1 MVWGLF
7 PIDPLPGCDVIVNKD
22 KGVSRIHAEI
32 LVDEM
37 ISLDQSLKKPS
48 NILFKVR
55 VRDCSKYGTFLNKN
69 LDSKEKVHE
78 FPNRETMLKDGDL
91 VSFGTGNATYR
102 FSYLSFIFFICSPK
116 HSKTNQLIT
125 KKVSSIGASITKKWS
140 LDCSHVLVDD
150 SFPLSDD
157 LIDAIVARKPLV
169 QYSWVEISCAV
180 LPSHAPKLMLEGVSV
195 KVVDPQSRE
204 CCLKG
209 YAFLLEP
216 ENKYKFEGRLQ
227 SLLEVGGANI
237 ASSEKVSEK
246 NGNDRV
252 VCVVPA
258 GSNNFKSFS
267 NQSSLPWVSEIDL
280 VSAVL
285 SGYLD
290 PILITSPPVSNVFRQ
305 LILEAVALFSPNEKV
320 NYLLLVT
327 SSCSTDETVVA
338 DSDAETESTKSDHI
352 AAAFCSIESSEHD
365 SKGITSIHKLESVEY
380 HNEDK
385 CTVQIV
391 MPRDKVYTRDTS
403 PSSTKHI
410 KHDGGHI
417 PHDDA
422 TIHDPEGGYIRR
434 LGVKSDNTVVKE
446 DITDQRE
453 NGKLDIIY
461 SQDLIVRDS
470 IMSLP
475 VSSSSNGGVTNFKRF
490 RKANAPSQNSFA
502 IFIPFSKHPYQ
513 ESECKN
519 EDVAESIKEEKK
531 RKQMEA
537 IAEDLF
543 KSEKANAPSQN
554 SFAIFI
560 PFSKHP
566 YQESECKNEDVAES
580 IKEEKK
586 RKQMEAIAEDLFKSE
601 KGKKSGV
608 AGSLHGL
615 FARR

>member
-7 PIDPLPGCDVIVNKD
+7 PVDPLPGEDNYYFFNKGTYKVGRKGCDVIVNKD

-32 LVDEM
+32 LIDEM
-37 ISLDQSLKKPS
+37 SSLDHSLKKPS
-48 NILFKVR
+48 NILSKVR

-69 LDSKEKVHE
+69 LDLKEKVHE
-78 FPNRETMLKDGDL
+78 FPNKETMLKDGDL

-102 FSYLSFIFFICSPK
+102 FSYVSFIFFICSLK

-140 LDCSHVLVDD
+140 LNCSHVLVDD

-169 QYSWVEISCAV
+169 QYSWVELIAGKNICTNI
-180 LPSHAPKLMLEGVSV
+180 PSYSFHAPKLMLEGVSV

-216 ENKYKFEGRLQ
+216 ENKYNFEGRLQ

-237 ASSEKVSEK
+237 SSEMVSEK
-246 NGNDRV
+246 NGNDLV
-252 VCVVPA
+252 VCVAPA
-258 GSNNFKSFS
+258 GSSNFKCFS

-290 PILITSPPVSNVFRQ
+290 PSLITSPPV
-305 LILEAVALFSPNEKV
+305 
-320 NYLLLVT
+320 LVT

-365 SKGITSIHKLESVEY
+365 SKGTTSTHKLESVEY
-380 HNEDK
+380 HNKDK
-385 CTVQIV
+385 CSVQIII
-391 MPRDKVYTRDTS
+391 PKDKVSTRDTS

-434 LGVKSDNTVVKE
+434 LGVKSDNTTAKE
-446 DITDQRE
+446 DITDERE

-461 SQDLIVRDS
+461 SHDLIVRDS
-470 IMSLP
+470 IVSLP
-475 VSSSSNGGVTNFKRF
+475 VSSLTNGGVANFKRF

-502 IFIPFSKHPYQ
+502 
-513 ESECKN
+513 
-519 EDVAESIKEEKK
+519 
-531 RKQMEA
+531 M
-537 IAEDLF
+537 
-543 KSEKANAPSQN
+543 
-554 SFAIFI
+554 FI

-601 KGKKSGV
+601 KGRQRGV

>member
-7 PIDPLPGCDVIVNKD
+7 PIDPLPGEDNYYFFNKGTYTVGRKGCDVIVNKD

-32 LVDEM
+32 LIDEM
-37 ISLDQSLKKPS
+37 ISLDHLLKKPS
-48 NILFKVR
+48 NILSKVR
-55 VRDCSKYGTFLNKN
+55 IKDRSKYGTFLNKN
-69 LDSKEKVHE
+69 LDSKEKVQE
-78 FPNRETMLKDGDL
+78 FPNKETMLKDGDL

-102 FSYLSFIFFICSPK
+102 FSYVSFIFFICSPK

-125 KKVSSIGASITKKWS
+125 KRVSSIGASITKKWS

-150 SFPLSDD
+150 SFPLCED

-169 QYSWVEISCAV
+169 QYSWVELIAGKNICTDIPSCC
-180 LPSHAPKLMLEGVSV
+180 SHAPNLMLEGVSV

-209 YAFLLEP
+209 YTFLLES

-237 ASSEKVSEK
+237 SSAEMALEK

-252 VCVVPA
+252 VCVAPT
-258 GSNNFKSFS
+258 GSSSSKCFS
-267 NQSSLPWVSEIDL
+267 NRSSLPWVSEMDL

-290 PILITSPPVSNVFRQ
+290 PSLITSPPV
-305 LILEAVALFSPNEKV
+305 
-320 NYLLLVT
+320 LVT
-327 SSCSTDETVVA
+327 SSSSTDETVVA

-365 SKGITSIHKLESVEY
+365 SKGATSTHKLESVEY
-380 HNEDK
+380 YNEDK
-385 CTVQIV
+385 CSVQIV
-391 MPRDKVYTRDTS
+391 IPRGKISMRDTS
-403 PSSTKHI
+403 PSSTKPV

-434 LGVKSDNTVVKE
+434 LGVKSDDTVAKE
-446 DITDQRE
+446 DITDERE
-453 NGKLDIIY
+453 NGKLDIVY

-470 IMSLP
+470 VMSLP
-475 VSSSSNGGVTNFKRF
+475 VSSTNGGVTNFKRF
-490 RKANAPSQNSFA
+490 RKASAPSENSFE

-519 EDVAESIKEEKK
+519 EDVSESIREEKK

-543 KSEKANAPSQN
+543 N
-554 SFAIFI
+554 
-560 PFSKHP
+560 
-566 YQESECKNEDVAES
+566 
-580 IKEEKK
+580 
-586 RKQMEAIAEDLFKSE
+586 SE
-601 KGKKSGV
+601 KGRRRGV

>member
-7 PIDPLPGCDVIVNKD
+7 PIDPLPGEDNYYFFNKGAYKVGRKGCDVIVNKD

-32 LVDEM
+32 LIDEM
-37 ISLDQSLKKPS
+37 ISLDHSLKKPS
-48 NILFKVR
+48 NILSKVR
-55 VRDCSKYGTFLNKN
+55 IKDCSKYGTFLNKD

-78 FPNRETMLKDGDL
+78 FPNKETMLKDGDL

-102 FSYLSFIFFICSPK
+102 FSYVSFIFFICSPK

-125 KKVSSIGASITKKWS
+125 KKVSSIGATITKKWS

-150 SFPLSDD
+150 SFPLTED

-169 QYSWVEISCAV
+169 QYSWVE
-180 LPSHAPKLMLEGVSV
+180 
-195 KVVDPQSRE
+195 
-204 CCLKG
+204 
-209 YAFLLEP
+209 
-216 ENKYKFEGRLQ
+216 YKFEGRLQ
-227 SLLEVGGANI
+227 SILEVGGANV
-237 ASSEKVSEK
+237 SSAEMALEK
-246 NGNDRV
+246 NGNDRL

-258 GSNNFKSFS
+258 GSSSFKCFS
-267 NQSSLPWVSEIDL
+267 NQSSLPSVSEIDL

-285 SGYLD
+285 SAYLD
-290 PILITSPPVSNVFRQ
+290 PSLITSPPV
-305 LILEAVALFSPNEKV
+305 
-320 NYLLLVT
+320 LVT

-338 DSDAETESTKSDHI
+338 DSDAETESAKSDHI
-352 AAAFCSIESSEHD
+352 AAAVCSIESSEHE
-365 SKGITSIHKLESVEY
+365 SKRTTSPHKLESVEY
-380 HNEDK
+380 YNENK
-385 CTVQIV
+385 CSVQIV
-391 MPRDKVYTRDTS
+391 IPSDNASMRDTS
-403 PSSTKHI
+403 PSSTKPG
-410 KHDGGHI
+410 KRDGGHI

-434 LGVKSDNTVVKE
+434 LGVKSDNTVAKE
-446 DITDQRE
+446 DITDERE

-475 VSSSSNGGVTNFKRF
+475 VSSSTNGGVTNFKRF
-490 RKANAPSQNSFA
+490 RKTNAPPQNSFE
-502 IFIPFSKHPYQ
+502 IFIPFSKYPYQ

-537 IAEDLF
+537 VAEDLF
-543 KSEKANAPSQN
+543 N
-554 SFAIFI
+554 
-560 PFSKHP
+560 
-566 YQESECKNEDVAES
+566 
-580 IKEEKK
+580 
-586 RKQMEAIAEDLFKSE
+586 SE
-601 KGKKSGV
+601 KGRRHGV

>member
-1 MVWGLF
+1 MGYDMGMDPTSHWGEDNYYF
-7 PIDPLPGCDVIVNKD
+7 FNKGTYKVGRKGCDVIVNKD

-32 LVDEM
+32 LIDDM
-37 ISLDQSLKKPS
+37 ISLDQSKKTS
-48 NILFKVR
+48 NILSKVR
-55 VRDCSKYGTFLNKN
+55 IKDCSKYGTFLNRN

-78 FPNRETMLKDGDL
+78 FPNKEIMLKDGDL

-102 FSYLSFIFFICSPK
+102 FSYVSFIFFICSLK

-150 SFPLSDD
+150 SFPLSED

-169 QYSWVEISCAV
+169 QYSWVELIAGKNICTDIPSSS
-180 LPSHAPKLMLEGVSV
+180 SHAPNLTLEGVSV

-204 CCLKG
+204 CCLKE
-209 YAFLLEP
+209 YTFLLES
-216 ENKYKFEGRLQ
+216 ENQYKFEGRLQ
-227 SLLEVGGANI
+227 SFLEVGGANV
-237 ASSEKVSEK
+237 ASAEMASDK
-246 NGNDRV
+246 NGNYRL

-258 GSNNFKSFS
+258 GSSSFKCFS
-267 NQSSLPWVSEIDL
+267 NHSSLPSVSEIDL

-290 PILITSPPVSNVFRQ
+290 PSLIKFPPV
-305 LILEAVALFSPNEKV
+305 
-320 NYLLLVT
+320 LVT

-352 AAAFCSIESSEHD
+352 TAAVCSIETSEHD
-365 SKGITSIHKLESVEY
+365 SKRKTSTHKLGSVEY
-380 HNEDK
+380 YNEDK
-385 CTVQIV
+385 GSVQIV
-391 MPRDKVYTRDTS
+391 IPRDNVSMRNTS
-403 PSSTKHI
+403 PSSTKPV
-410 KHDGGHI
+410 KHDGGPI

-434 LGVKSDNTVVKE
+434 LGVKSDNRVTKE
-446 DITDQRE
+446 DITDERE

-475 VSSSSNGGVTNFKRF
+475 VSSSTNDGVTNFKRF
-490 RKANAPSQNSFA
+490 RKTNVPPQNSFE
-502 IFIPFSKHPYQ
+502 IFIPFSKYPYQ

-537 IAEDLF
+537 VSEDLF
-543 KSEKANAPSQN
+543 N
-554 SFAIFI
+554 
-560 PFSKHP
+560 
-566 YQESECKNEDVAES
+566 
-580 IKEEKK
+580 
-586 RKQMEAIAEDLFKSE
+586 SE
-601 KGKKSGV
+601 KGRRRGV

>member
-1 MVWGLF
+1 MHDPSLFLFSQSKALNFFEILRFSFFILRKKSSGAGEQIGGQTRKSKKMVWGLF

-48 NILFKVR
+48 NILSKVR

-69 LDSKEKVHE
+69 LYLKGKVHE
-78 FPNRETMLKDGDL
+78 FPNKETMLKDGDL

-102 FSYLSFIFFICSPK
+102 FSYVSFIFFICSPK
-116 HSKTNQLIT
+116 HSKTIQLIT

-169 QYSWVEISCAV
+169 QYSWVE
-180 LPSHAPKLMLEGVSV
+180 
-195 KVVDPQSRE
+195 
-204 CCLKG
+204 
-209 YAFLLEP
+209 
-216 ENKYKFEGRLQ
+216 
-227 SLLEVGGANI
+227 
-237 ASSEKVSEK
+237 VSEK

-258 GSNNFKSFS
+258 GSSNFKSFS

-280 VSAVL
+280 VFAVL

-290 PILITSPPVSNVFRQ
+290 PILITSPPV
-305 LILEAVALFSPNEKV
+305 
-320 NYLLLVT
+320 LVT

-352 AAAFCSIESSEHD
+352 AAASCSIETSEHD
-365 SKGITSIHKLESVEY
+365 SKGTNSRHKLESVEY

-391 MPRDKVYTRDTS
+391 MPRDKVSTRDTS

-446 DITDQRE
+446 DNTDQQE

-519 EDVAESIKEEKK
+519 D
-531 RKQMEA
+531 
-537 IAEDLF
+537 
-543 KSEKANAPSQN
+543 
-554 SFAIFI
+554 
-560 PFSKHP
+560 
-566 YQESECKNEDVAES
+566 DVAES

-601 KGKKSGV
+601 KGKKRGV
-608 AGSLHGL
+608 TGPLHGL

>member
-1 MVWGLF
+1 M
-7 PIDPLPGCDVIVNKD
+7 
-22 KGVSRIHAEI
+22 
-32 LVDEM
+32 
-37 ISLDQSLKKPS
+37 
-48 NILFKVR
+48 
-55 VRDCSKYGTFLNKN
+55 
-69 LDSKEKVHE
+69 
-78 FPNRETMLKDGDL
+78 
-91 VSFGTGNATYR
+91 
-102 FSYLSFIFFICSPK
+102 
-116 HSKTNQLIT
+116 
-125 KKVSSIGASITKKWS
+125 
-140 LDCSHVLVDD
+140 LVDD
-150 SFPLSDD
+150 SFSLSED

-169 QYSWVEISCAV
+169 QYSWVELIAGKNIWTDIPSCC
-180 LPSHAPKLMLEGVSV
+180 SHAPNLMLEGVSV

-209 YAFLLEP
+209 YTFLLEP

-237 ASSEKVSEK
+237 SSAEMALEK
-246 NGNDRV
+246 NGNDHV

-258 GSNNFKSFS
+258 GSSSSKCFS
-267 NQSSLPWVSEIDL
+267 NRSSLPWVSEMDL

-290 PILITSPPVSNVFRQ
+290 PSLITSPPV
-305 LILEAVALFSPNEKV
+305 
-320 NYLLLVT
+320 LVT

-365 SKGITSIHKLESVEY
+365 SKGATSTHKLESVEY
-380 HNEDK
+380 YNEDK
-385 CTVQIV
+385 CSVQIV
-391 MPRDKVYTRDTS
+391 IPRDKISMRDTS
-403 PSSTKHI
+403 PSSTKPV

-417 PHDDA
+417 PHDDV

-434 LGVKSDNTVVKE
+434 LGVKSDDTVAKE
-446 DITDQRE
+446 DITDEQE
-453 NGKLDIIY
+453 NGKLDIVY

-470 IMSLP
+470 FMSLP
-475 VSSSSNGGVTNFKRF
+475 VSSTNGVTNFKRF
-490 RKANAPSQNSFA
+490 RKASAPSENSFE

-519 EDVAESIKEEKK
+519 EDVSESIREEKK

-543 KSEKANAPSQN
+543 N
-554 SFAIFI
+554 
-560 PFSKHP
+560 
-566 YQESECKNEDVAES
+566 
-580 IKEEKK
+580 
-586 RKQMEAIAEDLFKSE
+586 SE
-601 KGKKSGV
+601 KGRRRGV

>member
-7 PIDPLPGCDVIVNKD
+7 PIDPLPGEDNYYFFNKGIYKVGRKGCDVIVNKD

-48 NILFKVR
+48 NILSKVR

-78 FPNRETMLKDGDL
+78 FPNKEMILKDGDL

-102 FSYLSFIFFICSPK
+102 FSYVSFIFFICSPK

-150 SFPLSDD
+150 SFPLSGD

-169 QYSWVEISCAV
+169 QYSWVELIAGKHICTDIPSYS
-180 LPSHAPKLMLEGVSV
+180 SHAPKLILEGVSV
-195 KVVDPQSRE
+195 KVADPPSRE

-209 YAFLLEP
+209 YAFLLEL

-237 ASSEKVSEK
+237 SSSEMVSEK

-258 GSNNFKSFS
+258 GSSHLKCFS

-290 PILITSPPVSNVFRQ
+290 PSLITSPPV
-305 LILEAVALFSPNEKV
+305 
-320 NYLLLVT
+320 LVT

-338 DSDAETESTKSDHI
+338 DSDAETESTKSDHV

-365 SKGITSIHKLESVEY
+365 SKGTTSIHKLESVEY

-391 MPRDKVYTRDTS
+391 IPRDKVSTRDTS

-410 KHDGGHI
+410 KHNGGHI

-434 LGVKSDNTVVKE
+434 LAVKSDNTVVKE
-446 DITDQRE
+446 DITDQRD

-490 RKANAPSQNSFA
+490 RKANGPSQNSFA
-502 IFIPFSKHPYQ
+502 IFVPFSKHPYQ

-519 EDVAESIKEEKK
+519 EDAAESIKEEKK

-537 IAEDLF
+537 IAENLF
-543 KSEKANAPSQN
+543 KS
-554 SFAIFI
+554 
-560 PFSKHP
+560 
-566 YQESECKNEDVAES
+566 D
-580 IKEEKK
+580 
-586 RKQMEAIAEDLFKSE
+586 
-601 KGKKSGV
+601 KGKKCGV

>member
-1 MVWGLF
+1 
-7 PIDPLPGCDVIVNKD
+7 
-22 KGVSRIHAEI
+22 
-32 LVDEM
+32 
-37 ISLDQSLKKPS
+37 
-48 NILFKVR
+48 
-55 VRDCSKYGTFLNKN
+55 
-69 LDSKEKVHE
+69 
-78 FPNRETMLKDGDL
+78 
-91 VSFGTGNATYR
+91 
-102 FSYLSFIFFICSPK
+102 
-116 HSKTNQLIT
+116 
-125 KKVSSIGASITKKWS
+125 
-140 LDCSHVLVDD
+140 
-150 SFPLSDD
+150 
-157 LIDAIVARKPLV
+157 
-169 QYSWVEISCAV
+169 
-180 LPSHAPKLMLEGVSV
+180 MLEGVSV
-195 KVVDPQSRE
+195 KVVDPPSRE

-237 ASSEKVSEK
+237 SSSEMVSEK

-258 GSNNFKSFS
+258 GSSHLKCFS

-290 PILITSPPVSNVFRQ
+290 PSLITSPPV
-305 LILEAVALFSPNEKV
+305 
-320 NYLLLVT
+320 LVT

-338 DSDAETESTKSDHI
+338 DSDAETESTKSDHV

-365 SKGITSIHKLESVEY
+365 SKGTTSIHKLS
-380 HNEDK
+380 
-385 CTVQIV
+385 
-391 MPRDKVYTRDTS
+391 TRDTS

-410 KHDGGHI
+410 KHNGGHI
-417 PHDDA
+417 SHDDA

-434 LGVKSDNTVVKE
+434 LAVKSDNTVVKE
-446 DITDQRE
+446 DIRDQWD

-475 VSSSSNGGVTNFKRF
+475 VSSSSNGGVTNFKHF

-519 EDVAESIKEEKK
+519 EDVAE
-531 RKQMEA
+531 
-537 IAEDLF
+537 
-543 KSEKANAPSQN
+543 
-554 SFAIFI
+554 
-560 PFSKHP
+560 
-566 YQESECKNEDVAES
+566 Y

-601 KGKKSGV
+601 KGKKGGV

>member
-1 MVWGLF
+1 MFRGFF
-7 PIDPLPGCDVIVNKD
+7 PYSEGFPREDSYYFFNKGTYKVGRKGCDVIVNKD

-37 ISLDQSLKKPS
+37 ISFDQSKKPS
-48 NILFKVR
+48 NILSKVR

-78 FPNRETMLKDGDL
+78 FPNKETMLKDGDL

-102 FSYLSFIFFICSPK
+102 FSYVSFVFFICSPK

-125 KKVSSIGASITKKWS
+125 KKISSIGASITKKWS

-169 QYSWVEISCAV
+169 QYSWVELIAGKNICTDIPSHS
-180 LPSHAPKLMLEGVSV
+180 SHAPKLMLEGVSV
-195 KVVDPQSRE
+195 QLVDPQSRE

-227 SLLEVGGANI
+227 SLLEVEGANI
-237 ASSEKVSEK
+237 SSSEMVSEK

-290 PILITSPPVSNVFRQ
+290 PILITSPPV
-305 LILEAVALFSPNEKV
+305 LI
-320 NYLLLVT
+320 T

-365 SKGITSIHKLESVEY
+365 SKGTTSIHKLESVEY

-385 CTVQIV
+385 CTVQIG
-391 MPRDKVYTRDTS
+391 MPRDKVSMRDTS

-417 PHDDA
+417 THDDA
-422 TIHDPEGGYIRR
+422 TIHDREGGYIRR

-470 IMSLP
+470 VMSLP
-475 VSSSSNGGVTNFKRF
+475 VSSSSNGGVANFKRF
-490 RKANAPSQNSFA
+490 RKAKAPSQNSFA

-519 EDVAESIKEEKK
+519 EDVAESIREEKK

-543 KSEKANAPSQN
+543 KSEKP
-554 SFAIFI
+554 
-560 PFSKHP
+560 
-566 YQESECKNEDVAES
+566 VL
-580 IKEEKK
+580 
-586 RKQMEAIAEDLFKSE
+586 LFLYHR
-601 KGKKSGV
+601 GKKVVLLVPCMGCLLV
-608 AGSLHGL
+608 DNMIPKIERCTGSTI
-615 FARR
+615 